1 MAWEEAIPIALS
13 AVSTASSVGGKLKGG
28 QANSQA
34 DYYKAQVAENNAIAY
49 DQMATRVV
57 QGGEVASDVA
67 GLRTAA
73 AVGDTKAK
81 QSANGIDVNTGSAV
95 DVRAGV
101 AQAGRINQLT
111 TLSNA
116 QLQGYGYRVKA
127 AQERAQAQLDR
138 AGGAGATQGAA
149 LDAAGSI
156 FGAASKLPFG
166 WLNGGGGDSGSGSP
180 NDPSSNPGAYDVT
193 GGGAGVPQVT

>member
-1 MAWEEAIPIALS
+1 MAWAEAIPIALS
-13 AVSTASSVGGKLKGG
+13 AVGTAANVGGKLKGG
-28 QANSQA
+28 QSTNQA
-34 DYYKAQVAENNAIAY
+34 DLYKAQVAENNAIAY

-81 QSANGIDVNTGSAV
+81 QAANGVDVNTGSAV

-101 AQAGRINQLT
+101 AQAGRINQMT

-127 AQERAQAQLDR
+127 AQERAQAQLYR
-138 AGGAGATQGAA
+138 SEGAGATQGAG

-166 WLNGGGGDSGSGSP
+166 WLNNIGGGG
-180 NDPSSNPGAYDVT
+180 
-193 GGGAGVPQVT
+193 GGGQAPSGDYGSSMLSDAGSF